1 VSLVMRNLPGTCAGA
16 ALIAVLALVAPA
28 RGQEEKL
35 VLTPPLGQIFP
46 LETKPD
52 GVRLKFPVLLN
63 ERTILRP
70 DVVLRFLYIDP
81 NTGLHARGENDGGGP
96 APFHHHSDG
105 VLESNPHGPQIDRDA
120 FPPGDDSA
128 PSRGATG
135 EASTEKWN
143 QAGPYRDALDQAAV
157 VGTTVVYSIPGK
169 KKPQS
174 TSIDLPDGMLLAEV
188 GNHVQVL
195 AMTADSTAFQG
206 GVRPGD
212 EIRSFQGK
220 LPVASLKDF
229 LQTYFTVKESA
240 RKTDQP
246 YSMEVWRPGE
256 SRQLTIQIGAPP
268 NLNPL
273 LEGRGAGVRKRDLRM
288 FWRSW

>member
-1 VSLVMRNLPGTCAGA
+1 VGA
-16 ALIAVLALVAPA
+16 AVIAILGLLGRAQ
-28 RGQEEKL
+28 GQEEKL
-35 VLTPPLGQIFP
+35 VLDPPLGQIFP
-46 LETKPD
+46 LEARPD

-70 DVVLRFLYIDP
+70 DAVLRFVYIDP
-81 NTGLHARGENDGGGP
+81 NAGLHARGGDGDDEGP

-105 VLESNPHGPQIDRDA
+105 VLESNPHGPQVDRDA
-120 FPPGDDSA
+120 FPKGDDFA

-143 QAGPYRDALDQAAV
+143 QAAPYRDALDQAAV
-157 VGTTVVYSIPGK
+157 IGTTVVYSVPGK
-169 KKPQS
+169 PKPQS
-174 TSIDLPDGMLLAEV
+174 TAIDLPDGMLLAEV

-195 AMTADSTAFQG
+195 GMTADSTAFQG

-212 EIRSFQGK
+212 EIRSFQGNM
-220 LPVASLKDF
+220 PVVSLKDF
-229 LQTYFTVKESA
+229 LQTYFTVKEAA
-240 RKTDQP
+240 RKGNQP
-246 YSMEVWRPGE
+246 YSVEVWRPGE

-273 LEGRGAGVRKRDLRM
+273 L
-288 FWRSW
+288 